1 MRQLTAILAALVL
14 VACGGDTTGV
24 QPPPPP
30 PPAPPPPPPPPP
42 PAPVA
47 TVTVTPDTTVLVP
60 GATRAFTVVLRD
72 AGGAV
77 LQGRPVSWTT
87 GAPAVAAVSATGVV
101 TGLTAGATQVTA
113 TSEGRQ
119 GAAAVTVLQ
128 GAVLNPAGGVAASS
142 DSGAVLTFPAGA
154 LTQPQAIT
162 ITPQPA
168 LPPHPRLIAGTGYD
182 FGPAGATFA
191 QPVTVRLAYPALAV
205 GAVAQSLLRVH
216 RYRNGTWEEVGGPVV
231 IDSVRRTVSA
241 QTTSFSSYAILALPP
256 PAAVAT
262 ITVTPDSADVL
273 VQGTV
278 ALTATTRDASGTVLT
293 DRPVTW
299 QTANPA
305 VATVSAS
312 GVVTGLAPGVVTIT
326 AASEGQQGTGRIRVV
341 PAPVATVTVTPA
353 SGEVPFR
360 GTLSL
365 SAATR
370 DGSGNLLT
378 GRIVTWQTSNAAVA
392 TVSSTGVVTGVL
404 PGTVTITA
412 TSEGQQGQAQL
423 AVVAADLG
431 QIVDSIRAAFN
442 LPALAGAIVTRSG
455 GLVAIGAEGVRRWGG
470 QAQVTVQDKW
480 HLGSISKTF
489 TSFLA
494 ALAVK
499 SGHLAW
505 TDLMTARYPELAP
518 IARPQFLTV
527 TIRDLATM
535 QAGITGN
542 PGFTPTGTLAQQ
554 RAAVDTW
561 AVQQLPV
568 APLGTYYYSNIAYQI
583 YGEIVGR
590 VFGTGY
596 EQAMRDRVWTPL
608 GITSGGLGP
617 PTGAGM
623 SDQPSG
629 HTRSGSSWTV
639 CEACDNSW
647 ATGSGKVHMS
657 LPDWARFVHEV
668 LKADVGQSAFLSQSE
683 ARFLTTGVTPI
694 GGAQSYG
701 YGWVVFNQASRPVQ
715 HDGSNNRHYARH
727 LLFLEAGVAYLLATN
742 AGEVGGGIPLAAV
755 NALQA
760 RLQTYWQTGQ

>member
-1 MRQLTAILAALVL
+1 
-14 VACGGDTTGV
+14 
-24 QPPPPP
+24 
-30 PPAPPPPPPPPP
+30 
-42 PAPVA
+42 
-47 TVTVTPDTTVLVP
+47 VTW
-60 GATRAFTVVLRD
+60 A
-72 AGGAV
+72 
-77 LQGRPVSWTT
+77 T
-87 GAPAVAAVSATGVV
+87 GAPAVASVSATGVV
-101 TGLTAGATQVTA
+101 TGVAAGTTQVTA
-113 TSEGRQ
+113 TSEGRH
-119 GAAAVTVLQ
+119 GSANVTVLH
-128 GAVLNPAGGVAASS
+128 GAVLSPAGGVAATA
-142 DSGAVLTFPAGA
+142 DSGAVLTFSAGA
-154 LTQPQAIT
+154 LAQPQAIT
-162 ITPQPA
+162 LAPQPTP
-168 LPPHPRLIAGTGYD
+168 PPHPRLIAGTGYA

-191 QPVTVRLAYPALAV
+191 QPVTVRLAYPAAAV
-205 GAVAQSLLRVH
+205 AAVAQSLLRVH

-241 QTTSFSSYAILALPP
+241 QTTSFSSYAIIALPP
-256 PAAVAT
+256 PVAVAT
-262 ITVTPDSADVL
+262 VTVTPDSADVL

-278 ALTATTRDASGTVLT
+278 ALTATTRDADGTVLAG
-293 DRPVTW
+293 RSVTW
-299 QTANPA
+299 QSAHPA
-305 VATVSAS
+305 IASVSAA
-312 GVVTGLAPGVVTIT
+312 GLVTGVAVGTATIT
-326 AASEGQQGTGRIRVV
+326 ATSEGKQGTARVRV
-341 PAPVATVTVTPA
+341 LPVPVASVTVSPG

-360 GTLSL
+360 GTLAL

-370 DGSGNLLT
+370 DAGGNLLT
-378 GRIVTWQTSNAAVA
+378 GRPVTWLSSDPAVA
-392 TVSSTGVVTGVL
+392 TVSATGVVTGVR

-412 TSEGQQGQAQL
+412 TSEGQQGQAHL
-423 AVVAADLG
+423 TVVPADLG
-431 QIVDSIRAAFN
+431 QIVDSIRATHN

-455 GLVAIGAEGVRRWGG
+455 GLVAIGAKGVRRWGG

-499 SGHLAW
+499 GGHLAW
-505 TDLMTARYPELAP
+505 TDLMTSRYPELAP
-518 IARPQFLTV
+518 ISRPQFLGV
-527 TIRDLATM
+527 TMRDLATM
-535 QAGITGN
+535 QAGIIGN

-554 RAAVDTW
+554 RTAVDHW
-561 AVQQLPV
+561 AVQQPPA

-583 YGEIVGR
+583 FGEIIGR

-623 SDQPSG
+623 SDQPNG
-629 HTRSGSSWTV
+629 HTRSGSGWAV

-647 ATGSGKVHMS
+647 ATGSGKIHMS
-657 LPDWARFVHEV
+657 LPDLARFVHEV
-668 LKADVGQSAFLSQSE
+668 LKADAGQSSFLSQTE

-742 AGEVGGGIPLAAV
+742 AGEVGGGVPLAAV

-760 RLQTYWQTGQ
+760 RLQTWWQTGQ